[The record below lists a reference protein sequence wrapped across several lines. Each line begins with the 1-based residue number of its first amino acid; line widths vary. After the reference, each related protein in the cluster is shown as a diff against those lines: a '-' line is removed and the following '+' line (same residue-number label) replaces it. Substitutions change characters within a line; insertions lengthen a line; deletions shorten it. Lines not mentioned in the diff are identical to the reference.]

1 MRNYKEL
8 LEYYYGWRD
17 TNYMKFLRELTRD
30 EYKGLTTFR
39 VARMIVRMRY
49 LLNEKK

>member
-8 LEYYYGWRD
+8 LEYHYRWRYI
-17 TNYMKFLRELTRD
+17 NYMEFLRKLTRD